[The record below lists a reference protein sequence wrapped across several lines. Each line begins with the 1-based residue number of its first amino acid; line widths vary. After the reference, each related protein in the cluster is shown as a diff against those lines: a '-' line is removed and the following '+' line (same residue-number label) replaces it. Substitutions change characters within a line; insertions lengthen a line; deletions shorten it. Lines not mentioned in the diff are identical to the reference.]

1 MEEEK
6 KHIGEII
13 EDCIEALKP
22 DEINEEAF
30 RSVVV
35 SESPE
40 IRECRLRSM
49 AYSLNEIYA
58 SMRKLTFTMKS
69 VGKSLAGGMIIAA
82 LYLLSWI
89 YILGLY
95 KDTFSNTCFMYV
107 VLIGASTVLYWHS
120 KGPRSSTHFK
130 GTYTV
135 ALFSICFKI
144 AAFLFAPVVLLGV
157 AWFPGVLLH
166 GAVNWIPE
174 EIFMMIIFFLPFI
187 QLGIILICGI
197 CWLLKRR
204 KLNHYMSE
212 CQASLDAQEYAEFSL
227 YFDQICNSAVYA

>member
-1 MEEEK
+1 MLAVYSGKGKTMEEEK

-107 VLIGASTVLYWHS
+107 VLIGASTVLYW
-120 KGPRSSTHFK
+120 
-130 GTYTV
+130 GTV
-135 ALFSICFKI
+135 RVRAHQRILRALT
-144 AAFLFAPVVLLGV
+144 
-157 AWFPGVLLH
+157 
-166 GAVNWIPE
+166 
-174 EIFMMIIFFLPFI
+174 
-187 QLGIILICGI
+187 Q
-197 CWLLKRR
+197 
-204 KLNHYMSE
+204 
-212 CQASLDAQEYAEFSL
+212 
-227 YFDQICNSAVYA
+227 